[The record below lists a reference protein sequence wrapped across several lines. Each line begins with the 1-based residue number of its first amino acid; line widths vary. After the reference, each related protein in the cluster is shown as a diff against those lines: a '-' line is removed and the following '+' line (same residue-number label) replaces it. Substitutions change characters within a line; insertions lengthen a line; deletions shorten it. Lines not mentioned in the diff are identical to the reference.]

1 MLTNKNIL
9 IGITGGISA
18 YKICSL
24 IRLFKKNNANVK
36 VVVTENALNFVTKTT
51 LETLSQNKIY
61 VDEFNNDTWKPI
73 HIELSEWADIFV
85 VAPASANTVAKIACG
100 ICDNLLTSTIC
111 AYNKKL
117 VVVPTMNCNMWNN
130 TIVQQNISKL
140 KELENMYILNPN
152 SGFLAC
158 GVNGDGRM
166 AEPEEIFDFI
176 VDLLNDN
183 KFLSGKKFI
192 VTAGGTKEPIDPIR
206 CITNHS
212 SGKMGIAMADEI
224 HRAGGEVL
232 LITTVSVNKPYKVIR
247 VNTTVDILNE
257 VKNNINEDM
266 NVVMT
271 ASISD
276 YRVENVSDQKI
287 KKENNGELV
296 LKLVQNPDVL
306 KEIVKI
312 RTDKQKIIGFCA
324 ETENVVEN
332 AIKKIKSKNL
342 DYIVANDVSRKDIGF
357 NVDYNEVVLIDKDCK
372 QVKIDR
378 DTKHNISRK
387 VLENIFGDKK

>member
-117 VVVPTMNCNMWNN
+117 VIVPTMNCNMWNN

-306 KEIVKI
+306 KEIAKI
-312 RTDKQKIIGFCA
+312 RTDKQKIVGFCA

>member
-85 VAPASANTVAKIACG
+85 VAPASANTIAKITCG
-100 ICDNLLTSTIC
+100 ICDNLLTSVIC
-111 AYNKKL
+111 AYNRKL

-176 VDLLNDN
+176 LDLLNDN

-306 KEIVKI
+306 KEIAKI

>member
-18 YKICSL
+18 YKICFL

-232 LITTVSVNKPYKVIR
+232 LITTVSVNKSYKVIR

-306 KEIVKI
+306 KEIAKI

>member
-232 LITTVSVNKPYKVIR
+232 LITTVSVNKSYKVIR

-306 KEIVKI
+306 KEIAKI

>member
-85 VAPASANTVAKIACG
+85 VAPASANTIAKITCG
-100 ICDNLLTSTIC
+100 ICDNLLTSVIC

-117 VVVPTMNCNMWNN
+117 VIVPTMNCNMWNN

-306 KEIVKI
+306 KEIAKI

>member
-117 VVVPTMNCNMWNN
+117 VIVPTMNCNMWNN

-306 KEIVKI
+306 KEIAKI

-372 QVKIDR
+372 QVKVDR

-387 VLENIFGDKK
+387 VLENIFGGEK

>member
-36 VVVTENALNFVTKTT
+36 VVVTENALNFVTKTI

-117 VVVPTMNCNMWNN
+117 VIVPTMNCNMWNN

-306 KEIVKI
+306 KEIAKI

>member
-117 VVVPTMNCNMWNN
+117 VIVPTMNCNMWNN

-306 KEIVKI
+306 KEIAKI